1 MSSYLTN
8 PGMLMLD
15 LMGALLPL
23 PQGAPCLTEMQMKA
37 LWYFS
42 AERHGGCLQD

>member
-15 LMGALLPL
+15 LLGALLPL
-23 PQGAPCLTEMQMKA
+23 PQGAPCLTEMQTKP
-37 LWYFS
+37 LWHIS
-42 AERHGGCLQD
+42 AGRHGGCLQD